1 MIRAPNGARK
11 SGWQK
16 RKSCA
21 RRRTIATRHHAPSQV
36 TRSDFAP
43 GCRRHSADCKQLV
56 DEPVL
61 RCDEIVNGQ
70 AAPPAVQARVA
81 AQENLHPPTDF
92 PAGGGFA
99 RLPGRRSLRGLRSLL
114 PSAERRELPSRQVKR
129 CPLLPTAADPRL
141 RLGRYGRP
149 APVDRQAGSPGPPRL
164 LAACAVRSRAA
175 VAPRPTRP
183 PPVPRAAARQ
193 GA

>member
-1 MIRAPNGARK
+1 
-11 SGWQK
+11 
-16 RKSCA
+16 
-21 RRRTIATRHHAPSQV
+21 
-36 TRSDFAP
+36 
-43 GCRRHSADCKQLV
+43 
-56 DEPVL
+56 EPVL
-61 RCDEIVNGQ
+61 ICDEIVNGQ

-99 RLPGRRSLRGLRSLL
+99 RLPGRRSLRGLRTLL

-129 CPLLPTAADPRL
+129 CPLLPTAAEPLLRL
-141 RLGRYGRP
+141 RRYGRP

-164 LAACAVRSRAA
+164 LAACAARSRAA

-193 GA
+193 GAAAGGAPRPAALPPRLALQAPQSRSAPPRAKSPAALRARTSALQWVQGRAGRAD